1 MLEVLVKS
9 CTLPSTPV
17 PDQDFLDALW
27 STFGLLTGGRP
38 DDALLLKDAGIEV
51 GFEELSSNWEALV
64 TRLGDIGLARRYP
77 DNISYI
83 GRFHA

>member
-9 CTLPSTPV
+9 CTSPTRPV
-17 PDQDFLDALW
+17 PDQEFLDALW

-38 DDALLLKDAGIEV
+38 DDALILRDASIEV
-51 GFEELSSNWEALV
+51 GFEELNNNWDDMV
-64 TRLGDIGLARRYP
+64 TRLADIGLARRYP